1 MTKISYLTNQEG
13 STLKLRART
22 TPVAGEASGM
32 GAPPGIE
39 TTEMEETGEEA
50 SEAST
55 ADVASTEEI
64 SKEIDSGSIWTTLR
78 DTKPSSKPRREAKL
92 TTETYLVDIFNAN

>member
-13 STLKLRART
+13 STLKLRARI

-32 GAPPGIE
+32 GAPLGIE
-39 TTEMEETGEEA
+39 TTEMEEKREEA

-64 SKEIDSGSIWTTLR
+64 SKEIDSGSILTTLR
-78 DTKPSSKPRREAKL
+78 DIKPSSKPKREAKL

>member
-1 MTKISYLTNQEG
+1 MTKISYLTNLEG

-39 TTEMEETGEEA
+39 TTGMEETREEA

-64 SKEIDSGSIWTTLR
+64 SKEIDNGSIWTTLR
-78 DTKPSSKPRREAKL
+78 DTKPSSKQRREAKL
-92 TTETYLVDIFNAN
+92 TTETYLVDIFNTN